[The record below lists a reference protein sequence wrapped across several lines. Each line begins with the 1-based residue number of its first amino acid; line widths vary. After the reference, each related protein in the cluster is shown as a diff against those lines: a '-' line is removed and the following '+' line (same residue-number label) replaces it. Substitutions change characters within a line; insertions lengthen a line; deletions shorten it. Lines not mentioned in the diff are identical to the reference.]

1 MKSRFIREQKTIC
14 GKEYMEVDLL
24 HVSPA
29 EHRASIRRKKAFASS
44 LAMQNCNERNSR
56 RHLHWTVAEN
66 FTERKN
72 HTQLVH
78 LTYAPEWLPL
88 TEEEAERI
96 ITNFIDKLN
105 RRQAKKY
112 AAALKADPSNPG
124 GVLRKVKY
132 IVVTEWQHEDKA
144 ACLKEVRY
152 HHHMILECDLTTDE
166 IKDCWSTGRGKW
178 REPLGLVKCDRAEFN
193 KGSLA
198 AYCEYITKNPK
209 RRRRW
214 RQSQGLRR
222 PTQPRPND
230 GRYTPKKLA
239 EAATLYIDDAQFWEN
254 RYGTLKLGRGQV
266 WQYAFTGA
274 EARYNEITGEW
285 HVTATFWAD
294 PRRQPKGK
302 AHGRKAG
309 T

>member
-29 EHRASIRRKKAFASS
+29 EHRASVRRKKAFASS
-44 LAMQNCNERNSR
+44 LAMQNCNERYAR
-56 RHLHWTVAEN
+56 RNLHWTVAEN

-72 HTQLVH
+72 KTQLVH
-78 LTYAPEWLPL
+78 MTYAPEWLPL
-88 TEEEAERI
+88 TAEEPERN

-112 AAALKADPSNPG
+112 AAAMEADPSNPG

-144 ACLKEVRY
+144 ACQKEVRY

-193 KGSLA
+193 KGSLE
-198 AYCEYITKNPK
+198 AYC
-209 RRRRW
+209 
-214 RQSQGLRR
+214 
-222 PTQPRPND
+222 
-230 GRYTPKKLA
+230 
-239 EAATLYIDDAQFWEN
+239 
-254 RYGTLKLGRGQV
+254 
-266 WQYAFTGA
+266 
-274 EARYNEITGEW
+274 
-285 HVTATFWAD
+285 
-294 PRRQPKGK
+294 
-302 AHGRKAG
+302 
-309 T
+309 